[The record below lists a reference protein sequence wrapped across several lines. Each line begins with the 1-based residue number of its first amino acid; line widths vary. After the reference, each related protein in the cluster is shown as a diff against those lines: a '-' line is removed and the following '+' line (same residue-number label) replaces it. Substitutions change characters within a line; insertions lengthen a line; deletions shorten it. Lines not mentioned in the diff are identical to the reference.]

1 MITVLYRYDLLH
13 TVSTFWQKIKKKV
26 LSLKRNLCPR
36 KFENRQPTSLR
47 FIRFI
52 WNNWWCLFPSFP
64 ILLPISPGLQTPR
77 EKKHH
82 HSRGTRREGTGS
94 SIDSPVRQQN
104 WNTMQSLSLPEYIL
118 DLKWKA
124 VIATPS
130 SVSQVLEVLEWVC
143 CKCDMAA
150 FSDIACYCISWPYSN
165 PSRPQ

>member
-94 SIDSPVRQQN
+94 SVDSPVRQQN
-104 WNTMQSLSLPEYIL
+104 CEIPCKVSHCLSIFLIWSERQL
-118 DLKWKA
+118 LQH
-124 VIATPS
+124 
-130 SVSQVLEVLEWVC
+130 QVQFHRYLR
-143 CKCDMAA
+143 
-150 FSDIACYCISWPYSN
+150 F
-165 PSRPQ
+165 